1 MKVPI
6 NQKYM
11 LTITEAAEY
20 FGMGVKV
27 LLLLLTSICRIL
39 PRFALIWQRIKLIGS
54 L

>member
-20 FGMGVKV
+20 FGKV
-27 LLLLLTSICRIL
+27 R
-39 PRFALIWQRIKLIGS
+39 RLIYKNGM
-54 L
+54 

>member
-20 FGMGVKV
+20 FGMGTKV
-27 LLLLLTSICRIL
+27 LRKFFRNTMNYPEIL
-39 PRFALIWQRIKLIGS
+39 RKTD
-54 L
+54 